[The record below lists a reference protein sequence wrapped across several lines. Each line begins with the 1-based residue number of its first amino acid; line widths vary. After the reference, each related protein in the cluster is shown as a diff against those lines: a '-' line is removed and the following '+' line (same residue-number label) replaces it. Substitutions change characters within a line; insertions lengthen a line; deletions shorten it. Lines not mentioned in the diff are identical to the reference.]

1 MKNRYLF
8 LMTIV
13 IMFMALF
20 FMGIN
25 RLIFTMPDW
34 TVRVIGIVIMTDL
47 VALVYSSI
55 KIIKKNFT

>member
-1 MKNRYLF
+1 
-8 LMTIV
+8 MTIV

-34 TVRVIGIVIMTDL
+34 TVRVIGIVIMIDL